1 MQSQAWA
8 IAAEPTV
15 EQLHL
20 RIAWLCGEVL
30 FLEGYDRR
38 RWPRDTLA
46 RRGVAG
52 GPLGFTEVL
61 TAGTSYVG
69 AFFNG
74 TMDRKSQCRDKNV
87 RLQPIGGL
95 VIDRPHVKGVLRLNP
110 SQICQTSASCDPIP
124 GEVS

>member
-61 TAGTSYVG
+61 TAGTSGLLLGSLG
-69 AFFNG
+69 AG
-74 TMDRKSQCRDKNV
+74 LLGDQLGRKSFFQWHD
-87 RLQPIGGL
+87 G
-95 VIDRPHVKGVLRLNP
+95 
-110 SQICQTSASCDPIP
+110 S
-124 GEVS
+124 